1 MAKKA
6 QAPEISVSE
15 GPIFDLAKEVVAIHT
30 EVTDL
35 QAKEAEKK
43 TSIANEA
50 EALRVAETGKGNFI
64 SLVRITGEDLP
75 AIRVEFRMAN
85 GALAVDQGPLLDEL
99 FGPSRTLL
107 FGKEKR
113 VTEILDPQALIEGL
127 QAQGRNPWDF
137 LTLTVKD
144 ESHGIVAEAAPE
156 GSVVAQEAYLPRKGM
171 IGTLNEISH
180 TLTEPAIRFIK
191 EYLGKALK
199 VVPVIGSRGA
209 KA

>member
-6 QAPEISVSE
+6 SAPEISVSE
-15 GPIFDLAKEVVAIHT
+15 GNIFDLAKEVVGIHT
-30 EVTDL
+30 DITDL
-35 QAKEAEKK
+35 QAQEAEKK

-50 EALRVAETGKGNFI
+50 EALRIAETLKGNYI
-64 SLVRITGEDLP
+64 GLIRVTGENLP
-75 AIRVEFRMAN
+75 AIRVEFRIAN
-85 GALAVDQGPLLDEL
+85 GALATDQGPLLDEL
-99 FGPSRTLL
+99 FGASRTLL
-107 FGKEKR
+107 FGKEN
-113 VTEILDPQALIEGL
+113 VITEILDPQALIEGL

-156 GSVVAQEAYLPRKGM
+156 GSVVAQEAYLPRKGL

-180 TLTEPAIRFIK
+180 TLTEPATRFIK
-191 EYLGKALK
+191 EYLTKALK
-199 VVPVIGSRGA
+199 IVPVIGSRGA